1 MADIPSV
8 KRTNVKNPSKR
19 LTALR
24 KEIDRLD
31 AQLVSLL
38 NRRARAALSVKK
50 VKEEAGLPFFAP
62 HRESEVHR
70 RAAAL
75 NKGPFPSD
83 ALKAVLSEVISGC
96 MSLETRLKV
105 AYMGP
110 RATNTH
116 LAAIRRF
123 GTSSELLPVPGIKE
137 VFLEVERGRAQFGV
151 VPIENSTEGVVN
163 HTLDLFVDSEL
174 RICAEILMPITYTIM
189 SRSGDLSRV
198 KRVYSHPQGFAQ
210 TRLWIET
217 NLPGVRLVDSASTA
231 RGAQQASGD
240 PHAAAIAPELA
251 ARLYGLRPI
260 ARNIE
265 DISDNVTRFLVIA
278 PQGTRVERTG
288 RDKTSIMVSIKD
300 RVGALYN
307 LLTPF
312 HRRDLNLTSIESRP
326 SRRKAWDY
334 YFFMD
339 FQGHVDDPKV
349 RAALKDLENI
359 SLFAKVL
366 GSYPR
371 SEA

>member
-1 MADIPSV
+1 
-8 KRTNVKNPSKR
+8 VKNASKR
-19 LTALR
+19 LKKLR
-24 KEIDRLD
+24 KTIDLLD

-38 NRRARAALSVKK
+38 NRRAGAALAVKN
-50 VKEEAGLPFFAP
+50 VKEAAGLPYFAP
-62 HRESEVHR
+62 HREIEVYR

-75 NKGPFPSD
+75 NRGPFPPE
-83 ALKAVLSEVISGC
+83 ALNAVLAEVISGC
-96 MSLETRLKV
+96 MALETRLKV

-123 GTSSELLPVPGIKE
+123 GSSSDLVPVPGIKE

-174 RICAEILMPITYTIM
+174 KICSEILMPIAYTIM
-189 SRSGDLSRV
+189 SMSGDLKRV

-210 TRLWIET
+210 TRLWVET
-217 NLPGVRLVDSASTA
+217 NLPGVKLVDSTSTA
-231 RGAQQASGD
+231 RGAQQAARD
-240 PHAAAIAPELA
+240 PQGAAIAPELA

-265 DISDNVTRFLVIA
+265 DISDNVTRFLVIG
-278 PQGTRVERTG
+278 PPDTRVERTG
-288 RDKTSIMVSIKD
+288 KDKTSLMISIKD
-300 RVGALYN
+300 HVGALYE

-312 HRRDLNLTSIESRP
+312 HKRGLNLSSIESRP

-339 FQGHVDDPKV
+339 FLGHVDEPKV
-349 RAALKDLENI
+349 RAALKDLEAI

-371 SEA
+371 CED